1 MPSESKNLSYK
12 NLFLG
17 ISVLILV
24 FYFGTPIKAEAGIGS
39 FFSNMFGAQKEEVS
53 DENSQNISLLQANA
67 LQSTGGSESDIS
79 VESNALKTEVGP
91 LGTTADVDFYYPES
105 DTISLY
111 VIKKG
116 DTLKTVADLFDVSVN
131 TIIWAN
137 DIKSGTSLKEG
148 DTLVILPVSG
158 IRYTVKKGDTLA
170 SITKKFKADI
180 GDVGLFNGITEE
192 SRLAVGDT
200 LILPDGEIVAQVPVK
215 KNNPSNSGK
224 RNKKEKTWGT
234 NAKEASGYYIRPIVG
249 GRKSQGLHGFN
260 GIDIAAPAGTS
271 IRASAS
277 GRVII
282 SSSGTYGGGY
292 GNYIVISH
300 DNGTQTL
307 YAHNTKN
314 FVSVGE
320 NVEQGQVIGTVGSTG
335 RSTGNHIHFEIR
347 GAKNPF

>member
-1 MPSESKNLSYK
+1 MSQNLSYK

-17 ISVLILV
+17 ISVLV
-24 FYFGTPIKAEAGIGS
+24 FCSFLLKPTPVEAGIGS
-39 FFSNMFGAQKEEVS
+39 FISNIFGSQKEEVS

-67 LQSTGGSESDIS
+67 LQSTGGSDTDIS

-91 LGTTADVDFYYPES
+91 LGTIADVDFYYPES

-111 VIKKG
+111 VVKKG
-116 DTLKTVADLFDVSVN
+116 DTLKTVADLFDVSIN
-131 TIIWAN
+131 TIVWAN
-137 DIKSGTSLKEG
+137 DLKSGASIKEG
-148 DTLVILPVSG
+148 DTLVILPISG
-158 IRYTVKKGDTLA
+158 IRYTIKKGDTLA
-170 SITKKFKADI
+170 SISKKFKANVE
-180 GDVGLFNGITEE
+180 DVGLFNGVTVE
-192 SRLAVGDT
+192 SELSVGET
-200 LILPDGEIVAQVPVK
+200 IIIPDGEIAVQAPVK
-215 KNNPSNSGK
+215 KNTPVTKKG
-224 RNKKEKTWGT
+224 KKEKTWGT
-234 NAKEASGYYIRPIVG
+234 NAKEAIGYYIRPLVG

-260 GIDIAAPAGTS
+260 GIDIAAPAGTP
-271 IRASAS
+271 IRAAAS

-292 GNYIVISH
+292 GNYIVITH

-314 FVSVGE
+314 FVKVGE
-320 NVEQGQVIGTVGSTG
+320 TVEQGQTIGTVGSTG